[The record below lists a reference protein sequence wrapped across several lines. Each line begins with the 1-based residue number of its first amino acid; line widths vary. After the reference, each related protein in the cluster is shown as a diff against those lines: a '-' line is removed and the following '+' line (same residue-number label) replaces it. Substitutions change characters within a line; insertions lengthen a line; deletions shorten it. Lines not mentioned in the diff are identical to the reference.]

1 MFAWSYW
8 DEGNLDAK
16 ADSDGMK
23 TKLMVG
29 TQHAGNQVAV
39 AEPILA
45 SGKHSW
51 VVRVLESHNGWGDGM
66 VMGVVDA
73 TVELNDPKGAK
84 AWGFLPLSG
93 CVQCTPS
100 PQHPG
105 VKGKQVSEPLS
116 GFVTGAHVRVQV
128 DMERRTLAFAVN
140 GGEFVDA
147 GVTLTPQVRPWALMC
162 YPGDALQL
170 EVAP

>member
-1 MFAWSYW
+1 M
-8 DEGNLDAK
+8 L
-16 ADSDGMK
+16 
-23 TKLMVG
+23 
-29 TQHAGNQVAV
+29 
-39 AEPILA
+39 I
-45 SGKHSW
+45 
-51 VVRVLESHNGWGDGM
+51 
-66 VMGVVDA
+66 GVVDSA
-73 TVELNDPKGAK
+73 VELSDPKGAK
-84 AWGFLPLSG
+84 SWGYLPLNG
-93 CVQCTPS
+93 CLHSSNNCT
-100 PQHPG
+100 QPG
-105 VKGKQVSEPLS
+105 SKGKQVSEPLS